1 MHAGGIKDLHFSNK
15 GELLL
20 SSSCDKS
27 MKAWKIKNKKE
38 KPQYLF
44 SLTGHKN
51 WVKSGQIST
60 DGLHIGSGSD
70 DKTVKLWDI
79 NTHKALHSYEFHT
92 DFVN

>member
-38 KPQYLF
+38 KP
-44 SLTGHKN
+44 
-51 WVKSGQIST
+51 
-60 DGLHIGSGSD
+60 
-70 DKTVKLWDI
+70 
-79 NTHKALHSYEFHT
+79 
-92 DFVN
+92 